1 MCYRILQHPWLRHT
15 ACQSYAPALPVVT
28 TKEFPD
34 IAKYPL
40 AKDGGRGGPV
50 APCLN
55 ESPVTSRW
63 MTFVERRNISEPEIP
78 RS

>member
-1 MCYRILQHPWLRHT
+1 M
-15 ACQSYAPALPVVT
+15 T
-28 TKEFPD
+28 TKVFPD
-34 IAKYPL
+34 VAKYPL

-50 APCLN
+50 APYLN